1 MELIPGL
8 PDDVARECL
17 IRIPYGGFSTVAA
30 TCKAWKSELE
40 LPRFRSR
47 RKSAGHSQTV
57 VVMAQ
62 AVPDPSRKTGFSKL
76 SHGPVYRLT
85 TLEPLSGSWDELPQ
99 PPGFSGGFPMFCQ
112 LAAAGSDLVLI
123 GGLDPVS
130 WEASGSVYVYSFMT
144 GAWRRGADMP
154 GARRSFFGCASDGD
168 RLVVVAG
175 GHDGEKNALRSAL
188 AYHVG
193 RDQWLPLPDM
203 ARERDEC
210 KAVFHSGKFRVVGG
224 YGTEMQGNFE
234 GSSEEFDPAAWR
246 WGPVREDLLAAGTC
260 PTTCVDGE
268 GDDDLYMCRDGEVL
282 ALRGPAWRPVAKVP
296 ADVDS
301 PAHVTKWQGKLL
313 VIGSPRSG
321 GAQKVY
327 ALDTSSAHWISIESP
342 EEFSGHVQAGS
353 CLEI

>member
-17 IRIPYGGFSTVAA
+17 IRVPYGGFSTVAS
-30 TCKAWKSELE
+30 TCKGWKSEIE
-40 LPRFRSR
+40 QPQFRSHR
-47 RKSAGHSQTV
+47 MSAGRSQTV

-62 AVPDPSRKTGFSKL
+62 AVPDPTRKTGFSKL

-85 TLEPLSGSWDELPQ
+85 TFEPLSGCWGELPP
-99 PPGFSGGFPMFCQ
+99 PPGFAGGFPMFCQ

-130 WEASGSVYVYSFMT
+130 WEASGAVYVYSFMT
-144 GAWRRGADMP
+144 GEWRRGAEMP

-168 RLVVVAG
+168 RVVLVAG

-188 AYHVG
+188 AYHVE
-193 RDQWLPLPDM
+193 RDQWLSLPDM

-210 KAVFHSGKFRVVGG
+210 KAVFRRGKFHVVGG
-224 YGTEMQGNFE
+224 YSTEMQGNFE
-234 GSSEEFDPAAWR
+234 RSSEEFDPATWW
-246 WGPVREDLLAAGTC
+246 WGPVREDLLAASTC
-260 PTTCVDGE
+260 PTTCVDGD

-282 ALRGPAWRPVAKVP
+282 ALRGLAWRAVAKVP
-296 ADVDS
+296 ADVCG

-321 GAQKVY
+321 GVQKVY
-327 ALDTSSAHWISIESP
+327 MLDTSSGSWISIESP
-342 EEFSGHVQAGS
+342 EKFSGHVQAGS